1 MFDVFDGLDV
11 VVGEME
17 DLDFLVTFDLC
28 GHTTDSVVGH
38 REFLQQCEGFE
49 IFDGCY
55 LVEVEFEY
63 AKLG

>member
-28 GHTTDSVVGH
+28 GHTTDSVVG
-38 REFLQQCEGFE
+38 Q
-49 IFDGCY
+49 
-55 LVEVEFEY
+55 
-63 AKLG
+63 